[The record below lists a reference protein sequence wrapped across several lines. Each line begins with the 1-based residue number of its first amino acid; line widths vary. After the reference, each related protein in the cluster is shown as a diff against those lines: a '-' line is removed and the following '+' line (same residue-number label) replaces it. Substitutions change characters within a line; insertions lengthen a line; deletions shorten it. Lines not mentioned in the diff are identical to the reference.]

1 MKMIKTNN
9 PTMLQLKSLMTVTYG
24 FSRRHVA
31 EAVEAYRDEPSIN
44 PTSASYIYAGRAMKQ
59 GLKDGEIDK
68 LYNGGRY
75 YCFVE
80 VSANDQ
86 APTI

>member
-1 MKMIKTNN
+1 MGMIKTNN

-24 FSRRHVA
+24 FSRWHVA
-31 EAVEAYRDEPSIN
+31 CAVEAYRDEPSID

-59 GLKDGEIDK
+59 GIKDGEIDK
-68 LYNGGRY
+68 LHNGGRY

-80 VSANDQ
+80 VK
-86 APTI
+86 P